1 MLLYEKRED
10 YVELAIVER
19 KGSRNAFFPWQREP
33 YIVAMFSIAGSPM
46 PVFRFHVKNEFDL
59 SQIFVMFKAMVKD
72 IHDRKTV

>member
-10 YVELAIVER
+10 YVELAIFER
-19 KGSRNAFFPWQREP
+19 KGHRSAFFPWQREP
-33 YIVAMFSIAGSPM
+33 HIVAAFSVAGVEM